1 MAFPSEL
8 FKDAVLYDVQ
18 DGIAIITMNQQKTM
32 NTFSGELSVGVT
44 VALDMAS
51 EDPNVRVVVLTGS
64 GKAFSAGGSLS
75 GGEGK
80 SASDGFRA
88 PKGSKIPATVNAAI
102 RNLRMGMKSSEV
114 LKFMDKPTIAAVN
127 GACAGAGFSW
137 ACACDLRFAAD
148 SAIFRTAF
156 ASAGLSGD
164 YGGTW
169 TLPRIVGPAKARE
182 LYLLNKKIR
191 AEEAKSIGL
200 VADVFPDSDFL
211 GRVLQEARIM
221 SEAPPLALKRIKQN
235 LNDADRLLS
244 FSEAL
249 DLEAERH
256 ARSGFHPDAAEAGKA
271 FVEKRAG
278 NFTGSGKREPWEMS
292 KL

>member
-18 DGIAIITMNQQKTM
+18 DGIAVITMNQPKTM

-44 VALDMAS
+44 VALDIAS
-51 EDPNVRVVVLTGS
+51 EDPNVRVVVLTGT
-64 GKAFSAGGSLS
+64 GKAFSAGGSLTA
-75 GGEGK
+75 GEGK

-88 PKGSKIPATVNAAI
+88 PKGSKVPATVNAAI
-102 RNLRMGMKSSEV
+102 RNLRTGMKSSEV
-114 LKFMDKPTIAAVN
+114 LRFMDKPTIAAVN

-137 ACACDLRFAAD
+137 ACACDLRFAAE
-148 SAIFRTAF
+148 SAVFRTAF

-191 AEEAKSIGL
+191 SEEAKSIGL
-200 VADVFPDSDFL
+200 VSDVFPDSDFL
-211 GRVLQEARIM
+211 SQVLQEARIM

-235 LNDADRLLS
+235 LNDADRVLS

-249 DLEAERH
+249 DSEAERH

-278 NFTGSGKREPWEMS
+278 NYKGSGKREPWEMS